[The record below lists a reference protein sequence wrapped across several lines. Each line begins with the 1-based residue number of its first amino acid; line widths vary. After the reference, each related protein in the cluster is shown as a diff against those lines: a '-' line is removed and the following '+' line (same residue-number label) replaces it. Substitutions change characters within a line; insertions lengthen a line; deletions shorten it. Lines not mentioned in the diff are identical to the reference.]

1 MNVHRIGPPRIADGF
16 GGYNRQVTTSTEHT
30 VQPLSTDDSR
40 RRLPKLGRVAVIAHQ
55 GTTLGGGLDE
65 LRKLI
70 TVERIDEVIW
80 YEVPKSSKAPAKVR
94 KALDKGADLLFVW
107 GGDGMVQQ
115 CADALVGSDATI
127 AIIPAG
133 TANLLAHNLGIP
145 HDLTEA
151 VRIGFH
157 GRRRPLDLGRVNG
170 EHFAVL
176 AGVGFDADMIRDA
189 DRRLKTRF
197 GRLAYLWTALRNAGE
212 KPTPTKIKIDGTA
225 WFDGDATCVL
235 LGNVGTILGGVQV
248 FDDARPDDGWLD
260 VGVCTAQGP
269 LQWARVLGQIST
281 GKSDRSPFI
290 RTTRAK
296 RIAITLGTPLAYEL
310 DGGARP
316 TTKRVKAHVVPAAI
330 TVCVPNP

>member
-1 MNVHRIGPPRIADGF
+1 MA
-16 GGYNRQVTTSTEHT
+16 GGVAGYTWRVTTSTNHEISAAPA
-30 VQPLSTDDSR
+30 VIARRRVPQLST
-40 RRLPKLGRVAVIAHQ
+40 VAVIAHR
-55 GTTLGGGLDE
+55 GKTLGGGLDE
-65 LRKLI
+65 LRTL
-70 TVERIDEVIW
+70 VAAERVDEVIW
-80 YEVPKSSKAPAKVR
+80 HEVAKSSKAPAKVR
-94 KALDKGADLLFVW
+94 KALKNGADLLFVW

-115 CADALVGSDATI
+115 CADALVGADATI

-157 GRRRPLDLGRVNG
+157 GQRRRLDLGRIND
-170 EHFAVL
+170 EHFAVM

-189 DRRLKTRF
+189 DRGLKTRL
-197 GRLAYLWTALRNAGE
+197 GRLAYLWTGLRNIGVP
-212 KPTPTKIKIDGTA
+212 PTQLKIKIDGTT

-235 LGNVGTILGGVQV
+235 IGNVGTILGGVQV

-260 VGVCTAQGP
+260 IGVSTADGP
-269 LQWARVLGQIST
+269 VQWARALGQIGT
-281 GKSDRSPFI
+281 GNADRSPFI

-296 RIAITLGTPLAYEL
+296 RISVKLSAPLAYEL

-316 TTKRVKAHVVPAAI
+316 KTRRIKARVVPAAI
-330 TVCVPNP
+330 TVCVPRA

>member
-1 MNVHRIGPPRIADGF
+1 
-16 GGYNRQVTTSTEHT
+16 VTTSTEQQVHPAPT
-30 VQPLSTDDSR
+30 AEPR
-40 RRLPKLGRVAVIAHQ
+40 RRSPQLGRVAVIAHT
-55 GTTLGGGLDE
+55 GKTLGGGLDE
-65 LRKLI
+65 LRTLLAAER
-70 TVERIDEVIW
+70 VEDLLW
-80 YEVPKSSKAPAKVR
+80 YEVPKSDKAPSKVR
-94 KALDKGADLLFVW
+94 KALKHGADLIFVW

-151 VRIGFH
+151 VHIGFH
-157 GRRRPLDLGRVNG
+157 GQRRQLDLGRING

-189 DRRLKTRF
+189 DRGLKTKL
-197 GRLAYLWTALRNAGE
+197 GRAAYLWTAARHVGM
-212 KPTPTKIKIDGTA
+212 KPTPVRIKLDGTP

-235 LGNVGTILGGVQV
+235 LGNVGTILGGVEV
-248 FDDARPDDGWLD
+248 FDNASPDDGWLE
-260 VGVCTAQGP
+260 VGVSTADGP
-269 LQWARVLGQIST
+269 VQWARLLGQIST
-281 GKSDRSPFI
+281 GKTDRSPFI

-296 RIAITLGTPLAYEL
+296 RISIKTHAPLAYEL

-316 TTKRVKAHVVPAAI
+316 KTRRIKAHVVPAAI
-330 TVCVPNP
+330 TICVPAP

>member
-1 MNVHRIGPPRIADGF
+1 MAAGIA
-16 GGYNRQVTTSTEHT
+16 GYNWHVTTSTDHA
-30 VQPLSTDDSR
+30 VNAVPAVIAR
-40 RRLPKLGRVAVIAHQ
+40 RRLPHLGRVAVIAHQ
-55 GTTLGGGLDE
+55 GKTLGGGLDE
-65 LRKLI
+65 LRTLV
-70 TVERIDEVIW
+70 TAERVDQVIW
-80 YEVPKSSKAPAKVR
+80 YEVAKSSKAPAKVR
-94 KALDKGADLLFVW
+94 KALKNGADLLFVW
-107 GGDGMVQQ
+107 GGDGMVQH
-115 CADALVGSDATI
+115 CADALVGSDTTI

-157 GRRRPLDLGRVNG
+157 GQRRRLDLGRING

-189 DRRLKTRF
+189 DRGLKTRL
-197 GRLAYLWTALRNAGE
+197 GRLAYLWTGLRNVGAQ
-212 KPTPTKIKIDGTA
+212 PTEVKIKIDGTG

-235 LGNVGTILGGVQV
+235 IGNVGTILGDVQV

-260 VGVCTAQGP
+260 IGVSTADGP
-269 LQWARVLGQIST
+269 VQWARALGQIST
-281 GKSDRSPFI
+281 GNANRSPFI

-296 RIAITLGTPLAYEL
+296 RISIKLSAPLAYEL

-316 TTKRVKAHVVPAAI
+316 KTKRVKAYVVPAAI
-330 TVCVPNP
+330 TVCVPNS

>member
-1 MNVHRIGPPRIADGF
+1 MHPVPAVEP
-16 GGYNRQVTTSTEHT
+16 
-30 VQPLSTDDSR
+30 R
-40 RRLPKLGRVAVIAHQ
+40 RRLPQLGRVAVIAHQ
-55 GTTLGGGLDE
+55 GKTLGGGLNE
-65 LRKLI
+65 LRTLI
-70 TVERIDEVIW
+70 AVERIDDLLW

-94 KALDKGADLLFVW
+94 NALKKGADLLFVW

-151 VRIGFH
+151 VHIGFH
-157 GRRRPLDLGRVNG
+157 GQRRRLDLGRING

-197 GRLAYLWTALRNAGE
+197 GRLAYLWTGLRNIGVD
-212 KPTPTKIKIDGTA
+212 PTHLKIKIDGTT

-235 LGNVGTILGGVQV
+235 MGNVGTILGGVQV
-248 FDDARPDDGWLD
+248 FDDASPDDGWLD
-260 VGVCTAQGP
+260 IGLSTAKGP
-269 LQWARVLGQIST
+269 IQWARVLGQIST
-281 GKSDRSPFI
+281 GKADRSPFI

-296 RIAITLGTPLAYEL
+296 RVSIKLSAPLAYEL

-316 TTKRVKAHVVPAAI
+316 KTKRVKAHVVPAAI